1 LESHI
6 KVVGMLYMVIGVAG
20 AIASLIFFFV
30 FGGPSLGAEYSPML
44 GIATITIMGAML
56 ALALPM
62 IVVGI
67 GLLRFH
73 AWARWAGTILSVFCL
88 LHFPF
93 GTITGVYALSVLL
106 SPDTDPLFNPRFDS
120 LYLRK
125 P

>member
-1 LESHI
+1 
-6 KVVGMLYMVIGVAG
+6 MLV
-20 AIASLIFFFV
+20 
-30 FGGPSLGAEYSPML
+30 
-44 GIATITIMGAML
+44 L
-56 ALALPM
+56 AVPM
-62 IVVGI
+62 III
-67 GLLRFH
+67 GAGLWRFRP
-73 AWARWAGTILSVFCL
+73 WARWSGTILSVFSL